1 MGKKLRTPLIYLA
14 IVVLM
19 IVLLTQ
25 LQNGGTD
32 DKKIEY
38 ADFLAMAKEGTVEAV
53 EYCNGEIVG
62 IKKGSAYKDLF
73 PKKYDFICNVSN
85 ENAFRS
91 DMAAIVADAKGIDA
105 EKVTPEDYPFTYTY
119 NPPPEPS
126 ILEYILPYLI
136 MLVIIV
142 VFYVVVFRAQGGGNK
157 MMSFGKAH
165 ARTQMDP
172 NNRVTFDDVAG
183 ADEEKEELKEVVE
196 FMRAPKRFTE
206 MGARIP
212 KGVLLV
218 GPPGTGKTLLAKAV
232 AGEAKVPFFSI
243 SGSDF
248 VEMFVGVGASRVRDL
263 FTTAKK
269 CAPAVVFIDEIDAV
283 GRQRGAGLG
292 GGHDEREQTLN
303 QLLVEMD
310 GFAVNEGIIVIAAT
324 NRPDILDPAL
334 LRPGRFDRQITV
346 NYPDVKGREAILK
359 VHAKGKPLAKE
370 VSLEVLAKR
379 TPGFTGADLE
389 NVLNEAAILAARY
402 KKKEI
407 GMTELEE
414 AITRTVVGPEK
425 RSHVITPEDKK
436 ITAYHE
442 AGHAVVARVLP
453 NCDPVHEISV
463 IPRGRAAGYTM
474 TMPEDDRDHMSRG
487 KILDEIAMSLGGRVA
502 ESVFLSDICTG
513 AYSDLQHATELARR
527 MVVEFGMSDEIGPVF
542 LGGQT
547 EVFIAK
553 DWGHQRNFSEEVAAR
568 VDKEIR
574 RILEE
579 QYDRAKTVLTEQR
592 DAMERIV
599 KALIEYEHIDGDDF
613 EKLFKGEDVELE
625 TFSDRRARIEKADE
639 EVLAKEKAEAEA
651 KAAVEAQ
658 EQGADGEGENK

>member
-38 ADFLAMAKEGTVEAV
+38 ADFLAMAKEDTVEAV

-105 EKVTPEDYPFTYTY
+105 EKVTPEDYAFTYTY

-126 ILEYILPYLI
+126 ILEYILPYVI

-425 RSHVITPEDKK
+425 RSHVITPEDKR

-487 KILDEIAMSLGGRVA
+487 KILDEIAMALGGRVA
-502 ESVFLSDICTG
+502 ESIFLDDICTG
-513 AYSDLQHATELARR
+513 AYSDLQKATELARR

-651 KAAVEAQ
+651 KAAAEAQ
-658 EQGADGEGENK
+658 EQSADGEGENK

>member
-1 MGKKLRTPLIYLA
+1 MSVKEHEPPKKPLIYYCTVAL
-14 IVVLM
+14 VVL
-19 IVLLTQ
+19 LLLNIFVFPLIFENQ
-25 LQNGGTD
+25 VEEVGYN
-32 DKKIEY
+32 
-38 ADFLAMAKEGTVEAV
+38 DFLAMVDAGEVEEVARDDNAKTITFTAH
-53 EYCNGEIVG
+53 NGKDGRLRYYQTG
-62 IKKGSAYKDLF
+62 IWPDDTLLTRLESANVKFASSIPTQASPLLTILISWVLPILIF
-73 PKKYDFICNVSN
+73 SFIG
-85 ENAFRS
+85 
-91 DMAAIVADAKGIDA
+91 K
-105 EKVTPEDYPFTYTY
+105 
-119 NPPPEPS
+119 
-126 ILEYILPYLI
+126 LI
-136 MLVIIV
+136 MG
-142 VFYVVVFRAQGGGNK
+142 RMTNGGAIGNA
-157 MMSFGKAH
+157 MSFGKAN
-165 ARTQMDP
+165 AKVYVEAQTGK
-172 NNRVTFDDVAG
+172 TFADVAG
-183 ADEEKEELKEVVE
+183 EDEAKDALQEIVNFLHEPAKYAEI
-196 FMRAPKRFTE
+196 
-206 MGARIP
+206 GAKLP
-212 KGVLLV
+212 KGALLV
-218 GPPGTGKTLLAKAV
+218 GPPGTGKTLLARAV

-243 SGSDF
+243 SGSEF
-248 VEMFVGVGASRVRDL
+248 VEMFVGMGAAKVRDL
-263 FTTAKK
+263 FKQADEK
-269 CAPAVVFIDEIDAV
+269 APCIVFIDEIDTI
-283 GRQRGAGLG
+283 GKKRDSGFSSN
-292 GGHDEREQTLN
+292 DEREQTLN

-359 VHAKGKPLAKE
+359 VHAKGKPLARE

-502 ESVFLSDICTG
+502 ESIFLDDICTG
-513 AYSDLQHATELARR
+513 AYSDLQKATELARR

-579 QYDRAKTVLTEQR
+579 QYDRAKTVLTEHR

-651 KAAVEAQ
+651 KAAAEAQ
-658 EQGADGEGENK
+658 EQSADGEGKNK